1 MEMATL
7 GRSHP
12 VFVFLDSLER
22 PKTSQDGSLG
32 GMGKVKGNW
41 FVPDS
46 RYDEFLDKLHDH
58 IFVKGGRPLNL
69 VEQPRLNKHKPLLVD
84 LDFKFPHHVNL
95 RHKFESSH
103 INEFVASV
111 VEGLNTLFD
120 LSTYE
125 QVRFFVS
132 ARRHAYPDASKK
144 IVKDGIHIQSPDIC
158 LTNEK
163 QAVLRSW
170 ILEQNAIE
178 NAFEGIGYT
187 NEDGAKDI
195 YDSCMGRKQGWFL
208 YGESKENIEAY
219 ELYSVIRYDPQ
230 TDSSEYE
237 DVGKYTND
245 PRKLMKL
252 LSVRYMIRDDTNI
265 VRPEQKGE
273 YDRLLRISSG
283 KPAAR
288 PALAAAPA
296 FAAAAACGAA
306 DEEMA
311 EIPTPKDIGAYIPN
325 LHDAEEIELAKEI
338 VLECLAVDRANEYKK
353 WMEVGWCLYN
363 IDESEEMFDVWREF
377 SKKSTKYS
385 DGDWAS
391 LRERWNRGFSRD
403 TAGAKLTLKSLHYW
417 ARDDNAEK
425 YKELIENDLIRYVQ
439 YRVADTHYHVAKLL
453 RRKYKGRFCAS
464 VEMKK
469 TEWYVFDEK
478 VHTWVH
484 TCQGN
489 ELVKT
494 FSREIADLVIRAKMR
509 LKKKGW
515 EGHCQQTRA
524 TDEDAAPDED
534 WFKGWAA
541 TLDGGQFA
549 VLNKVE
555 NHLYDETFKNKLLNA
570 AKVEFSEEKFS
581 TRLNMSPYLFVC
593 KNGVLDLCNEIE
605 EGGQK
610 VKRVL
615 FRPGRPEDYMSQLA
629 GRNEPDSVAIS
640 YFPHDPENP
649 KLKELMEFLTK
660 IFPNTEML
668 SYFIRLMASC
678 LEGNNREQC
687 YYTFIG
693 VGGNG
698 KSKVVDLMRYTFGD
712 YCSSLSAT
720 ALTRPRPDSGAPNPD
735 IMAIKNKRFIYLQE
749 PDDREPLNTSRMKQF
764 SGEDVVEARGL
775 HQDQE
780 RFRISGKL
788 FMMCNSFPP
797 INAMDRGTW
806 RRIRVLKFGS
816 KFVDPSD
823 PDLKAGRPNVFLRDN
838 DLDRKLREWR
848 EVWLALLVH
857 VYEKEYLVNGLEP
870 IPASVMEESN
880 KYKESF
886 DQYGKFKAERMV
898 VFNERSTVNLIE
910 HADDHVTLK
919 EVLRAYSRWELDKRA
934 TLTGK
939 KLNANELENRL
950 KGDFGDQ
957 DNGIYKRCRVFDSEE
972 DRDDFIRERTP
983 DS

>member
-1 MEMATL
+1 MAML

-12 VFVFLDSLER
+12 MFVFLDSLER

-41 FVPDS
+41 LIPDS
-46 RYDEFLDKLHDH
+46 RYEEFLDKLHNH
-58 IFVKGGRPLNL
+58 IFVERKRPLNL
-69 VEQPRLNKHKPLLVD
+69 VEQPRLNKHKPLLID
-84 LDFKFPHHVNL
+84 LDFKFPEHVNL
-95 RHKFESSH
+95 KHKFTSTHIYSFVES
-103 INEFVASV
+103 I
-111 VEGLNTLFD
+111 VEGLKTFFD
-120 LSTYE
+120 LDSYKE
-125 QVRFFVS
+125 IRFFVS
-132 ARRHAYPDASKK
+132 ARPHAYAEASKK
-144 IVKDGIHIQSPDIC
+144 IVKDGIHVQSPDIC

-163 QAVLRSW
+163 QAALRAW

-178 NAFEGIGYT
+178 SAFEGIGYT
-187 NEDGAKDI
+187 NEKGAADI

-219 ELYSVIRYDPQ
+219 ELHSVIRYDPE
-230 TDSSEYE
+230 TDTCDDE
-237 DVGKYTND
+237 DVEKYTNNS
-245 PRKLMKL
+245 RELMKL
-252 LSVRYMIRDDTNI
+252 LSVRYMIRDDTNT
-265 VRPEQKGE
+265 VLPEKKGE
-273 YDRLLRISSG
+273 YERLLRTASG
-283 KPAAR
+283 KAA
-288 PALAAAPA
+288 PVAAAKPA
-296 FAAAAACGAA
+296 VVEM
-306 DEEMA
+306 EEGTG
-311 EIPTPKDIGAYIPN
+311 TPKDTVAGTPIGAYIPN

-338 VLECLAVDRANEYKK
+338 TLQCLSVERANTYKT

-363 IDESEEMFDVWREF
+363 IDESEEMFEVWREF
-377 SKKSTKYS
+377 SKKSTSYKDS
-385 DGDWAS
+385 EWAS
-391 LRERWNRGFSRD
+391 LREKWNRGFSRD

-417 ARDDNAEK
+417 AREDDAEK

-439 YRVADTHYHVAKLL
+439 YRVADTHFHVAKLL

-464 VEMKK
+464 VETKK
-469 TEWYVFDEK
+469 SEWYMFDDK

-515 EGHCQQTRA
+515 ENHCQQTRA

-534 WFKGWAA
+534 WFKSWAS

-570 AKVEFSEEKFS
+570 AKVEFSEERFS

-593 KNGVLDLCNEIE
+593 NNGVLDLCNEIE
-605 EGGQK
+605 EGGKK

-615 FRPGRPEDYMSQLA
+615 FRPGRPEDYMSHLA
-629 GRNEPDSVAIS
+629 GRNEPDSVALS
-640 YFPHDPENP
+640 YIPYDPENP

-660 IFPNTEML
+660 IFPDPQML

-720 ALTRPRPDSGAPNPD
+720 ALTRSRPDSGAANPD
-735 IMAIKNKRFIYLQE
+735 IIAIKNKRFIYLQE

-775 HQDQE
+775 YEDQQ

-788 FMMCNSFPP
+788 FMMCNSLPP

-806 RRIRVLKFGS
+806 RRIRVIKFGS
-816 KFVDPSD
+816 KFVEASD

-848 EVWLALLVH
+848 EVWLSVLVD
-857 VYEKEYLVNGLEP
+857 VYEKQYLVNGLEP
-870 IPASVMEESN
+870 IPASVMEESEQ
-880 KYKESF
+880 YKKSF

-898 VFNERSTVNLIE
+898 VFNERATVNLVE
-910 HADDHVTLK
+910 HGNEFVTLK
-919 EVLRAYSRWELDKRA
+919 EVLRAYSKWELDKRS

-939 KLNANELENRL
+939 KLNAIELENRL

-957 DNGIYKRCRVFDSEE
+957 DGGVYKRCQVFDSEE
-972 DRDDFIRERTP
+972 EREDFIKERTP